1 MTPLLGWV
9 IGFDAKKGTVPLL
22 LPPPLLLLS
31 NSLLAFCVKGGV
43 QGKREILVG
52 GFLLPGVS
60 NGCFSGVCWGRRC
73 MQSTLLSSGCW
84 GDRVVNNA
92 RWSRKRVNIY
102 ALHCIA
108 CSRRRRWR
116 SVWLCKGWARVTWR
130 SSIIELGSCC
140 LL

>member
-22 LPPPLLLLS
+22 LPPLLLLLS

-60 NGCFSGVCWGRRC
+60 NGCFPGVCRGRRG

-92 RWSRKRVNIY
+92 LWSREASEYREI
-102 ALHCIA
+102 CIQDTLKDWFCVKHTVKA
-108 CSRRRRWR
+108 EFVSNT
-116 SVWLCKGWARVTWR
+116 S
-130 SSIIELGSCC
+130 
-140 LL
+140 